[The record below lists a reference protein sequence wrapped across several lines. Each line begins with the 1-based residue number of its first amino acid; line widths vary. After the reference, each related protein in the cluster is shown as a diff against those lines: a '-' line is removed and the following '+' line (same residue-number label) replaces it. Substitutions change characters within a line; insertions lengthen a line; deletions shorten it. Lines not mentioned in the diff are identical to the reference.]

1 MKAININD
9 VVSKLEDDQDVNII
23 DVREPFE
30 LLEGKIPG
38 AINLPLG
45 DLPAKLNELD
55 KAKEYHVVCL
65 SGARSQSAVQ
75 FMANQ
80 GFNAVNLTGGMMFY
94 QGPIAK

>member
-9 VVSKLEDDQDVNII
+9 IASKLEGEQEVHII

-38 AINLPLG
+38 VINIPLGNLPAQLT
-45 DLPAKLNELD
+45 ELD

-75 FMANQ
+75 FMTNQ
-80 GFNAVNLTGGMMFY
+80 GFDAVNLTGGMMMY
-94 QGPIAK
+94 QGPMA